1 MVAGAVAE
9 TKTSRLEQL
18 LPGGKGVWIP
28 IDHGASDFPCPGLE
42 DLEQTIRG
50 LVEAG
55 VNAIVAQKGVVDRY
69 HELCKGTNTAMV
81 VHYSVSTRHAGEDQS
96 NKVLVGHAD
105 ETLSRGGI
113 AVSSQV
119 NMGSPNEAS
128 MIERMGE
135 LNRQAHH
142 LALPSFGMVYARGE
156 HLNPVDGDATNGQI
170 HAVRLAFELGCDA
183 AKTTWIDDDSAF
195 NAMTACVP
203 IPVLVAGG
211 PRTDDTL
218 EVLTR
223 VERAMALGAG
233 GVCMGRQVF
242 AHPDMVNVAKSLMS
256 IVHDGLTAKDAMA
269 LHGL

>member
-9 TKTSRLEQL
+9 TRTSRLEQL

-50 LVEAG
+50 LVKAG
-55 VNAIVAQKGVVDRY
+55 VNAIVAQKGVVGRY
-69 HELCKGTNTAMV
+69 HALCEGTNTAMV

-156 HLNPVDGDATNGQI
+156 HLNPVDGDSTNGQI

-183 AKTTWIDDDSAF
+183 AKTTWIDNDSAF
-195 NAMTACVP
+195 EAMTACVP

-211 PRTDDTL
+211 PRADNTL

-242 AHPDMVNVAKSLMS
+242 AHPDMVNMARALMS
-256 IVHDGLTAKDAMA
+256 IVHDGLTAQDAMA